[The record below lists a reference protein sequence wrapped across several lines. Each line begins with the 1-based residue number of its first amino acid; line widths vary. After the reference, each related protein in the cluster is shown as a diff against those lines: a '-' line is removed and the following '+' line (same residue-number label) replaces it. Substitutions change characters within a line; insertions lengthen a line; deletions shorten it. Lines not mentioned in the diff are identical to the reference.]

1 MTALDD
7 DGSKIL
13 LFTVF
18 HHCCTEDIILLETIL
33 VEPAYKQP
41 IPHGLPVIASLANIE
56 KYICVVPE
64 EFLHDTDD
72 GHLYLLVA
80 WRSLLVGVLDVK
92 SVCTR
97 LPYRRIVA
105 KANFIDDTMIRDKEI
120 VIVRFIPDLIR
131 ASEIQLYQI

>member
-1 MTALDD
+1 M
-7 DGSKIL
+7 
-13 LFTVF
+13 
-18 HHCCTEDIILLETIL
+18 LETIL
-33 VEPAYKQP
+33 VEPAYKQS
-41 IPHGLPVIASLANIE
+41 IPHGLLVIACLANIE

-72 GHLYLLVA
+72 GHLNFLVA
-80 WRSLLVGVLDVK
+80 WRSLLVGILDIK
-92 SVCTR
+92 SVRTG

-105 KANFIDDTMIRDKEI
+105 KADYIDDTMIRDKEI

>member
-7 DGSKIL
+7 DGSKIF

-18 HHCCTEDIILLETIL
+18 HHCSTENIILLEAIF
-33 VEPAYKQP
+33 VEPAYKQT
-41 IPHGLPVIASLANIE
+41 IPHGLLVIASLANIE
-56 KYICVVPE
+56 KYVCVVPE

-72 GHLYLLVA
+72 CHLNLLVA
-80 WRSLLVGVLDVK
+80 WRNLLVGVLDVK
-92 SVCTR
+92 SVRTR

-105 KANFIDDTMIRDKEI
+105 KADFIDDTIIRDKEI